1 MLWSEARRLSRPEG
15 MSFSPLTAQELYQI
29 DRVGSELLLLRE
41 VDIWHAASLLIK
53 KEAAICGLS
62 NLC

>member
-1 MLWSEARRLSRPEG
+1 MLWSEARRLSRPDE
-15 MSFSPLTAQELYQI
+15 FLPLTAQELYQI